1 MSEPNVI
8 FLLKYAGALCTIGV
22 IVIVA
27 IKTVTEAIVKKDS
40 VEMKKPCGEK
50 FSDHSGKIKVL
61 EAEADTRK
69 ERIIK
74 LEINYK
80 HILDEIATIKCD
92 IKDMKTA
99 AEKNAAMTAQIYAW
113 MSERK
118 QGGKRK

>member
-1 MSEPNVI
+1 MSEPIVS
-8 FLLKYAGALCTIGV
+8 LLKFAGALCTIG
-22 IVIVA
+22 IVIIVA
-27 IKTVTEAIVKKDS
+27 VKTVTEAIVKKDS
-40 VEMKKPCGEK
+40 VEIKKNCGDK
-50 FSDHSGKIKVL
+50 FTDHSGKIIAMKI
-61 EAEADTRK
+61 EADTRK
-69 ERIIK
+69 ERIMK
-74 LEINYK
+74 LEINYG

>member
-1 MSEPNVI
+1 MKKESTEP
-8 FLLKYAGALCTIGV
+8 
-22 IVIVA
+22 
-27 IKTVTEAIVKKDS
+27 
-40 VEMKKPCGEK
+40 KKPCGEK

-61 EAEADTRK
+61 ETEADARK

-74 LEINYK
+74 LEINYR

-99 AEKNAAMTAQIYAW
+99 AEKNAIMTEKIYAW
-113 MSERK
+113 MAERK